1 MLFVNTLCQQNEPTP
16 REAALFSCCFTN
28 ARQRFK
34 SISLCWKPGWVMC
47 EGLASIHCTS
57 PFVLSVLVT
66 TLLLLPARLISPHM
80 QAHMGMQRLS
90 LPSLLFR
97 SQLVSLLHLE
107 RSMVT
112 GDIMC
117 VRGRRGRCPCR
128 RERDGEGVID
138 CEINWKEWRGD
149 EMERLR
155 TDLCRHPGRGDTI
168 NIKMRG

>member
-16 REAALFSCCFTN
+16 REAALFSCC
-28 ARQRFK
+28 
-34 SISLCWKPGWVMC
+34 ISLCWKPGWVMC

-66 TLLLLPARLISPHM
+66 TLLLPARLISPHM

-138 CEINWKEWRGD
+138 CEINWKE
-149 EMERLR
+149 
-155 TDLCRHPGRGDTI
+155 
-168 NIKMRG
+168 